1 MIANDKKQ
9 LCVKNGQR
17 LFKDGQLLILLF
29 KNRLKVFCPSKDVRH
44 FIAYFF
50 FQLKSFQS

>member
-1 MIANDKKQ
+1 VFLSKRQEEQ

-29 KNRLKVFCPSKDVRH
+29 KNRLKVFCPKDVRH
-44 FIAYFF
+44 FIAYD
-50 FQLKSFQS
+50 QLF

>member
-1 MIANDKKQ
+1 MKQ

-29 KNRLKVFCPSKDVRH
+29 KKRLKVFCPSEDVRQ
-44 FIAYFF
+44 FIAFF
-50 FQLKSFQS
+50 SN